1 MSSAHSISSDDATS
15 SINSISADDSAAAV
29 PSTSAAR
36 PVHLISPRP
45 STSSMLPMFPYH
57 SSSPMLPMFPH
68 HSSSPMLPMF
78 PDNSSL
84 PMLPMYPDHS
94 SSPMDLMIPENYT
107 LPITELLSA
116 IISMAPSSWREIR
129 ENYDDFRFEAAR
141 LWSFRNW
148 PLSFIHPTSLAA
160 AGFFFT
166 GEIDRV
172 RCFECQVEISH
183 WAQGYLPMQIHI
195 MCSPECRF
203 IRNEHCDNVPIGAN
217 PDRILRRKRRNIS
230 CPYGLKYQD
239 SFDFHDRIF
248 SKHRRTLSTYEL
260 CRLGLRKVEEPK
272 NLEYVSYESRLNSF
286 ARWPAYIRQKSE
298 ELADAGF
305 YYTEIE
311 NITTCFHCGVR
322 IGNWRPQQ
330 DPLELHA
337 ILSPTCYF
345 ISTVQDFKHANNVT
359 GQELYETSTE
369 TPTQISY
376 GIPKRSN
383 SENDTNEMTLV
394 QKIAAAKEKN
404 RALKNARLCK
414 VCTVRETKVVFLPC
428 GHAATCDYCSQA
440 FSRCIICQR
449 EINATS
455 HIFLT

>member
-1 MSSAHSISSDDATS
+1 MSSAHSISSNDATS
-15 SINSISADDSAAAV
+15 SINSISADDSAAA
-29 PSTSAAR
+29 TSAAR
-36 PVHLISPRP
+36 PVPLISPRP
-45 STSSMLPMFPYH
+45 STSSMLPMFPDH
-57 SSSPMLPMFPH
+57 SSSPMLPMSPH
-68 HSSSPMLPMF
+68 NSSSPMLPMS

-148 PLSFIHPTSLAA
+148 PLSFIYPTSLAA
-160 AGFFFT
+160 AGFYFT

-183 WAQGYLPMQIHI
+183 WAQGHLPMQIHI

-239 SFDFHDRIF
+239 SFDFHDHPFLKF
-248 SKHRRTLSTYEL
+248 SRNASAYEL
-260 CRLGLRKVEEPK
+260 CRLGLRGVKEPD
-272 NLEYVSYESRLNSF
+272 NLEYASYESRLNSF

-298 ELADAGF
+298 ELADAGY
-305 YYTEIE
+305 YYTEIKDY
-311 NITTCFHCGVR
+311 TTCFHCGII

-330 DPLELHA
+330 DPWEQHA
-337 ILSPTCYF
+337 ILSPSCYYLL
-345 ISTVQDFKHANNVT
+345 TVRGFKYANNVT

-369 TPTQISY
+369 
-376 GIPKRSN
+376 
-383 SENDTNEMTLV
+383 
-394 QKIAAAKEKN
+394 
-404 RALKNARLCK
+404 
-414 VCTVRETKVVFLPC
+414 
-428 GHAATCDYCSQA
+428 
-440 FSRCIICQR
+440 
-449 EINATS
+449 
-455 HIFLT
+455 

>member
-1 MSSAHSISSDDATS
+1 MSSAHSSSSDDSTS
-15 SINSISADDSAAAV
+15 SINSISADGSAAAV

-36 PVHLISPRP
+36 PIHLISTRP
-45 STSSMLPMFPYH
+45 STSSMLLMFAD
-57 SSSPMLPMFPH
+57 

-78 PDNSSL
+78 PDHSSS
-84 PMLPMYPDHS
+84 PMLPIFPDNS
-94 SSPMDLMIPENYT
+94 SSPMDLMIAENYT
-107 LPITELLSA
+107 LPITELLTA
-116 IISMAPSSWREIR
+116 VISMAPSSWCEIR

-148 PLSFIHPTSLAA
+148 PRLFIHPTSLAA
-160 AGFFFT
+160 AGFYST

-183 WAQGYLPMQIHI
+183 WAQGQLPMQIHI
-195 MCSPECRF
+195 MCSPKCRF

-239 SFDFHDRIF
+239 SFDFHDHIF
-248 SKHRRTLSTYEL
+248 SKFSRTLSSYEL
-260 CRLGLRKVEEPK
+260 SRLGLRKVKEPK
-272 NLEYVSYESRLNSF
+272 KLEYASYESRLNSF

-298 ELADAGF
+298 ELAHAGF
-305 YYTEIE
+305 YYTKIKDF
-311 NITTCFHCGVR
+311 TTCFHCGISIR
-322 IGNWRPQQ
+322 NWRPQE
-330 DPLELHA
+330 DPLEQHA
-337 ILSPTCYF
+337 ILSPGCYYLLT
-345 ISTVQDFKHANNVT
+345 IEGFKYANNVT
-359 GQELYETSTE
+359 DQELYETSTE
-369 TPTQISY
+369 IPTQISY

-414 VCTVRETKVVFLPC
+414 VCMEREATVVFLPC
-428 GHAATCDYCSQA
+428 GHVATCDYCSPA
-440 FSRCIICQR
+440 LTKCIICR
-449 EINATS
+449 GELKATS
-455 HIFLT
+455 SAIFL